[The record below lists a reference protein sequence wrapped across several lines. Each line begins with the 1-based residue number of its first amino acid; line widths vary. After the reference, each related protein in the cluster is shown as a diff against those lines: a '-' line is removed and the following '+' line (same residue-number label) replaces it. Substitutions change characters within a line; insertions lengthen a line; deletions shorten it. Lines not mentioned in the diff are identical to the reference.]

1 MVKRKFSY
9 DDGEDGLIDQFRD
22 EDDEYARDDCTER
35 VKKHKKK
42 KKHKKEK
49 KEKKDRYHAEEEKTS
64 EELVGENEKMHDCH
78 DEQVKVCIDYSFT
91 ADDDDHCE
99 TPEEA

>member
-42 KKHKKEK
+42 KKGKE
-49 KEKKDRYHAEEEKTS
+49 R
-64 EELVGENEKMHDCH
+64 
-78 DEQVKVCIDYSFT
+78 
-91 ADDDDHCE
+91 
-99 TPEEA
+99 